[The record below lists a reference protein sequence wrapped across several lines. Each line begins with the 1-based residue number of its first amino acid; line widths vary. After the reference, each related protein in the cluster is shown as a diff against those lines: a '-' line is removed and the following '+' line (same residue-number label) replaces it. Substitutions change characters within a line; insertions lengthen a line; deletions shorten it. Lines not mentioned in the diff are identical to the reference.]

1 MNNKLNSDL
10 NEFGSDEMIR
20 EIFGTPIRMYD
31 PLSQELINDGV
42 IDSFTA
48 NQLLSLKN
56 LVLSNWTGTTQD
68 LRERSEPLTTINNT
82 ANDFLISSERQ
93 IDSIRHGLGEIVDNH
108 KDLIQMIL
116 VFENLA
122 LVALGLALGLVARV
136 VVQTYSRTFRTLVRL
151 TAKSIEERIFTIKK
165 FEHSLQDNI
174 ETKSFGQNLSL
185 FLNFFEDANTKK
197 TDDLKNKEKN
207 LKFFS
212 KNFTIKTLILYIG
225 QFLGV
230 SLVFLIIT
238 SGIFAVLYVKSIA
251 SFNTLTRINDQLSI
265 TNKLSYQSSIAL
277 SSFYFYAIFRNE
289 DEYLIRNER
298 AIRQLDK
305 NLNTFGNVNQE
316 ILTAI
321 FDAKSHSKN
330 DLVLQDFLQTNLC
343 RHIKSDLRATCNSI
357 TQGDRLGLLGFN
369 TRYYKESEN
378 YISLLK
384 RAAQNED
391 FVRTLASLYLEEV
404 TQDVAILDA
413 SYNFLTLYILEGRLQ
428 GSSGES

>member
-1 MNNKLNSDL
+1 M
-10 NEFGSDEMIR
+10 
-20 EIFGTPIRMYD
+20 
-31 PLSQELINDGV
+31 
-42 IDSFTA
+42 
-48 NQLLSLKN
+48 
-56 LVLSNWTGTTQD
+56 
-68 LRERSEPLTTINNT
+68 
-82 ANDFLISSERQ
+82 
-93 IDSIRHGLGEIVDNH
+93 
-108 KDLIQMIL
+108 
-116 VFENLA
+116 
-122 LVALGLALGLVARV
+122 
-136 VVQTYSRTFRTLVRL
+136 
-151 TAKSIEERIFTIKK
+151 
-165 FEHSLQDNI
+165 
-174 ETKSFGQNLSL
+174 
-185 FLNFFEDANTKK
+185 
-197 TDDLKNKEKN
+197 
-207 LKFFS
+207 
-212 KNFTIKTLILYIG
+212 
-225 QFLGV
+225 
-230 SLVFLIIT
+230 
-238 SGIFAVLYVKSIA
+238 LYVKSIA

-265 TNKLSYQSSIAL
+265 TNKLSYQSSLVL
-277 SSFYFYAIFRNE
+277 SSFYFYAIFRNG

-316 ILTAI
+316 ILTVI

-413 SYNFLTLYILEGRLQ
+413 SYNFLTLYILEGFRDQAASLETLNLLLSLAAITFIVLTTIVIQ
-428 GSSGES
+428 TVTLNKLIYLDNSQKKLFRSLTYHVFSQNKAVGFLLKKEFGEEVEGLNRVLYGN